1 MAVFD
6 YECPYCGVFELTH
19 PCGETIET
27 CPNVLGIAP
36 PPDPSSSA
44 RSSHEEG
51 SRTCGLP
58 IVKLFNFFP
67 GCKWSRIRTA
77 SDQDP
82 AYYAWLN
89 SDSVKADLKSGKLRP
104 IGKHEDQAHGDGG
117 TISRPVESRAD
128 KERRFAG
135 YEDEFHRL
143 GCPTQEQQQK
153 LLAEGKI

>member
-6 YECPYCGVFELTH
+6 YECPFCGVFELTH
-19 PCGETIET
+19 PCGVTIET
-27 CPNVLGIAP
+27 CPTI
-36 PPDPSSSA
+36 
-44 RSSHEEG
+44 H
-51 SRTCGLP
+51 RTEMEDGQVGAFVCGLP

-104 IGKHEDQAHGDGG
+104 IGKHEDKAHGDGG